1 MRHRRPIT
9 IGLTGSL
16 ASGKSTALKV
26 FKRSGWKVSSADD
39 LVAEIYKKKGLTKAD
54 ILKKFG
60 ATEQGLRRLEK
71 WVHPLVRTQVAA
83 FIKMH
88 QRHPIIVEVPLLYE
102 AQFERLF
109 DMTVFIFSPRAIRR
123 VRALKRGMSAK
134 LFDTLDGK
142 QMKPSEK
149 ALRADFVLLNLEKK
163 SFKKQ
168 AKELS
173 KLLQKK

>member
-1 MRHRRPIT
+1 M
-9 IGLTGSL
+9 
-16 ASGKSTALKV
+16 
-26 FKRSGWKVSSADD
+26 
-39 LVAEIYKKKGLTKAD
+39 
-54 ILKKFG
+54 
-60 ATEQGLRRLEK
+60 
-71 WVHPLVRTQVAA
+71 
-83 FIKMH
+83 KMH
-88 QRHPIIVEVPLLYE
+88 QRHPIIVEVALLYE

-134 LFDTLDGK
+134 LFETLDGK